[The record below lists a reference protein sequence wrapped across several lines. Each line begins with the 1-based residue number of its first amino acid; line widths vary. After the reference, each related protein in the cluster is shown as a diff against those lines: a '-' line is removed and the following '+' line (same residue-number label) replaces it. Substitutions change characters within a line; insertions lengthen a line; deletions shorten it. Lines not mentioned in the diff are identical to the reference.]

1 MGTPANNIE
10 VIILSDDEDEAP
22 ENDVPFDE
30 SSVYIVEPANTGVT
44 GNIWIY
50 CIHPPVSVVLL
61 LRCKHWP
68 VFQTLL

>member
-1 MGTPANNIE
+1 MGTTANDIE

-22 ENDVPFDE
+22 ENDVPCDE
-30 SSVYIVEPANTGVT
+30 SSVYIVEPEDRGDT

-50 CIHPPVSVVLL
+50 SSHPLVSVVVL